1 MCSQKITETPIEIT
15 HADILK
21 REAIDSETWR
31 MEFQEERQLEGEKGH
46 C

>member
-1 MCSQKITETPIEIT
+1 MCSHKNTETPLET
-15 HADILK
+15 EHADILK
-21 REAIDSETWR
+21 REAIDSEASR